1 MPGFLSD
8 LFGSRPKLPPA
19 PKPIDLGKQQQLAID
34 TNIAAEPSARAF
46 AGLIEDQIDA
56 MIRRNVPGWDNIKNL
71 VSENTQA
78 QLRGELPQSDVAQ
91 SQLDSVARS
100 FGLGT
105 GGSGFGGNLVARD
118 LGLRQ
123 LDLTNRG
130 LASAESWLNATE
142 QLYNP
147 ALIQYN
153 RMFIS
158 PEQQYAATKT
168 NEDTAFQYQYLKNQI
183 AAMPD
188 PQTVGVMSLLN
199 GTSLLSTVYGGKQ
212 GYQGSPQLNT
222 GGSGGVTN
230 SDVGWNT
237 YDESWAGGSGIGEG
251 ASGAAGGQI
260 GVEGSTTAAGTG
272 GGGY

>member
-1 MPGFLSD
+1 MAGFLSD
-8 LFGSRPKLPPA
+8 IFGSKPKLPSAPA
-19 PKPIDLGKQQQLAID
+19 PIDLGKQQQLAID
-34 TNIAAEPSARAF
+34 TNIAAEPGARAF
-46 AGLIEDQIDA
+46 AGLIEDQIDQ
-56 MIRRNVPGWDNIKNL
+56 MIRRNVPGWDNIKSL
-71 VSENTQA
+71 VTGNIQSE
-78 QLRGELPQSDVAQ
+78 LKGELPQSDVAQ
-91 SQLDSVARS
+91 SQLNSVAKS

-153 RMFIS
+153 RMFIT
-158 PEQQYAATKT
+158 PEQQYESTKQ
-168 NEDTAFQYQYLKNQI
+168 NQDTSFQYQYLKNQI

-188 PQTVGVMSLLN
+188 PQTVGVMNLLN

-222 GGSGGVTN
+222 GGGGVSSGG
-230 SDVGWNT
+230 DVGWNT
-237 YDESWAGGSGIGEG
+237 GTSGYTDRGYDTPSFDSNVAIEG
-251 ASGAAGGQI
+251 TTTQP
-260 GVEGSTTAAGTG
+260 STGGTG
-272 GGGY
+272 YS